1 MAVASISAALS
12 SVKTLYDL
20 TKAMVSR
27 RDVAAFEG
35 KMIEFQAKILDTQAD
50 LLAAQE
56 ERSSFLARI
65 SDLEKEV
72 TDLKAW
78 EAEKQRYELKN
89 FEWGVFAYRLKPE
102 AQGSE
107 PVHLLCTNCFQHG
120 RKSILQGTAEMNMAR
135 RIHACPV
142 CKLQIPMTASAL
154 RSAVSPERDPT

>member
-27 RDVAAFEG
+27 RDIAAFEG

-56 ERSSFLARI
+56 ERSSFLTRI

-72 TDLKAW
+72 ADLKTW
-78 EAEKQRYELKN
+78 ETEKQRYELKD
-89 FEWGVFAYRLKPE
+89 FDWGVFAYRLKPE

-107 PVHLLCTNCFQHG
+107 PAHLLCANCFQHG
-120 RKSILQGTAEMNMAR
+120 RKSILQGTAVVSMAR

-142 CKLQIPMTASAL
+142 CNLQIPMTGNAL
-154 RSAVSPERDPT
+154 RAATLPTAEQT